1 MTGVIWQAEYKMCE
15 KADKNGRMR
24 KMCEK
29 LRYIAEIQMQ

>member
-1 MTGVIWQAEYKMCE
+1 MCE

-29 LRYIAEIQMQ
+29 LRYIAEIQSKRKINPRLPHK